1 MGSKDNC
8 NGLANRPLRGRFKA
22 RIGHVS
28 RSVCV
33 FKLIQIEIARIHVV
47 VS

>member
-1 MGSKDNC
+1 VGREQD
-8 NGLANRPLRGRFKA
+8 GPLCGRFKA

-28 RSVCV
+28 RYVCA
-33 FKLIQIEIARIHVV
+33 FKLVLIEISRIHVV